1 MFFCVCVF
9 HSSFVY
15 ARGHYTSRYTFLFPF
30 VYIKWYVCILSTFVS
45 KWITFSRKDNLNVK
59 VSLMFLYKIYV
70 NVSFSERSYTHTHT
84 HTHIYIGLFCPWD
97 FPGENTGVGCHFL
110 QQGLFLIQWLN
121 PCPLHLLHWQAD
133 SLPLSHLDN
142 PISDIFIN
150 KSHTFLQNWLLRHNL

>member
-30 VYIKWYVCILSTFVS
+30 VYIKWYVYILSTFVS

-84 HTHIYIGLFCPWD
+84 HKHIYRAFLSMRFSRREYWSGLP
-97 FPGENTGVGCHFL
+97 FPPTRN
-110 QQGLFLIQWLN
+110 
-121 PCPLHLLHWQAD
+121 
-133 SLPLSHLDN
+133 LSDPVIEPMSPTSPALAGGFFTIE
-142 PISDIFIN
+142 PPGQPYIRYIY
-150 KSHTFLQNWLLRHNL
+150 K